1 MKEEIE
7 AALVE
12 PIDAYLAEQKER
24 LVATYAEQYKAAV
37 AALSAALA
45 EQVNSY
51 MEGLLAVLSATAD
64 HEALARIEAALRG
77 LLSGRGG
84 EAR

>member
-1 MKEEIE
+1 MSSRSTSIWLSK
-7 AALVE
+7 
-12 PIDAYLAEQKER
+12 KER

-45 EQVNSY
+45 DQVDSY
-51 MEGLLAVLSATAD
+51 MEGLLAALAEAAD

-77 LLSGRGG
+77 LLSDRVG